1 MVNGFNNEK
10 CSTTYIETMT
20 IRNWWKIFLEA
31 GILYL
36 NFSCSKYIY
45 LIFYFL
51 WIIYLEEGQPPEFQ
65 ESS

>member
-1 MVNGFNNEK
+1 
-10 CSTTYIETMT
+10 MT